1 MNTDQQPEDS
11 STPPPQPVTAPPAQ
25 PESTPGSSSGLSKDS
40 LNMGMLCHL
49 LALSG
54 LIIPLGNVL
63 GPLVIWL
70 MKKDSDPYVDEQG
83 KESVNFQI
91 SVAIYMFVSL
101 LLMMIVI
108 GFFLIFVVAIGSLV
122 LTIIGAIKASKGE
135 PWRYPLTLR
144 LIK

>member
-83 KESVNFQI
+83 KE
-91 SVAIYMFVSL
+91 
-101 LLMMIVI
+101 
-108 GFFLIFVVAIGSLV
+108 
-122 LTIIGAIKASKGE
+122 
-135 PWRYPLTLR
+135 
-144 LIK
+144 

>member
-1 MNTDQQPEDS
+1 
-11 STPPPQPVTAPPAQ
+11 
-25 PESTPGSSSGLSKDS
+25 
-40 LNMGMLCHL
+40 MGMLCHL